1 MLKLFLL
8 IFLIAVGYKSKKDKL
23 NSSDNVVEKH
33 VVLNEK
39 KIHTITECVETDTPT
54 NDIVVLNE
62 KTIETPASG

>member
-1 MLKLFLL
+1 MLNFLL

-23 NSSDNVVEKH
+23 IEN

-62 KTIETPASG
+62 KTIETPDSG

>member
-1 MLKLFLL
+1 MLNFLL
-8 IFLIAVGYKSKKDKL
+8 IFLIAVGYKSKKD
-23 NSSDNVVEKH
+23 NVEKH

-39 KIHTITECVETDTPT
+39 KIQTITECVESDTPT